1 MTSCHS
7 LSSEQL
13 GSDRVGK
20 SVSLEI
26 GLATADNGKKP
37 LVFPGKGEGLENSC

>member
-1 MTSCHS
+1 MTTCHS
-7 LSSEQL
+7 ISSEQL
-13 GSDRVGK
+13 RNERVGK

-26 GLATADNGKKP
+26 GLATVDNGKKP